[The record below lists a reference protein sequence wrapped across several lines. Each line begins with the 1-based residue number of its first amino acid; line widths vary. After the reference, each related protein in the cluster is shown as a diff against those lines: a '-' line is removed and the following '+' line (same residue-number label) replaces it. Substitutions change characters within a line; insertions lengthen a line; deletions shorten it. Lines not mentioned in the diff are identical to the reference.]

1 MMKVLFVTDKSQ
13 YEKRMSMNHSLIMNE
28 ISKKYDVVDQL
39 DIPITELTQYDIIVN
54 DTWPN
59 FSERIINKKGNKVL
73 VGKFYEDLWQI
84 YDSGE
89 RNIGN
94 EYDFVINRYK
104 DEKTVNNLFCES
116 LKKFYIPHHLD
127 LDTFKDYKQEKEYD
141 LFVYGSTWRKLYP
154 CRWKLVKF
162 IKTHLRNKIN
172 VKILNHPGYG
182 DKSAKNSVR
191 GNNLSKLINKS
202 WLGLCTSESHGPYNK
217 RNNPLDY
224 WYKKYGET
232 SLSNT
237 VVLGTMPTEAKDLYK
252 DDYIHIDNKMSNN
265 KIVDTILNA
274 LDNKKDLIEKANRVS
289 ERYKNAKL
297 DIKQY
302 NEKLNAIFIK
312 KIQHLLKV

>member
-39 DIPITELTQYDIIVN
+39 DIPRTELTQYDIIVN

-59 FSERIINKKGNKVL
+59 FSERIINKKGNRVL

-84 YDSGE
+84 YDLGE
-89 RNIGN
+89 RKIGK

-104 DEKTVNNLFCES
+104 DEKTVNNLFCET

-127 LDTFKDYKQEKEYD
+127 FDTFKDCGQEKEYD

-182 DKSAKNSVR
+182 DNSAKNSVR
-191 GNNLSKLINKS
+191 GNDLSKMINKS

-217 RNNPLDY
+217 RNNPCDY
-224 WYKKYGET
+224 WYKKYHET

-237 VVLGTMPTEAKDLYK
+237 VVLGTMPNEAKDLYK
-252 DDYIHIDNKMSNN
+252 DDYIHIDNKMSND
-265 KIVDTILNA
+265 KIVNVIQSA
-274 LDNKKDLIEKANRVS
+274 LENKNDLIEKADKVRQ
-289 ERYKNAKL
+289 RYTNAKL
-297 DIKQY
+297 DIKNY
-302 NEKLNAIFIK
+302 NEKLNEIFK
-312 KIQHLLKV
+312 EVVK